1 MIVKKQIFKSH
12 DKLLLQSGKTLDNIE
27 LAYEHYGSLNAD
39 ASNAILV
46 FHALTSNNH
55 VAGKYSDADSR
66 PGWWDVAVGPD
77 KAIDTNKF
85 FVVCAN
91 VIGGSNGSTSPAS
104 INPKTQL
111 PFALDFPIVTI
122 RDMAK
127 AQKLLLD
134 YLNINK
140 LYAVIGGCFGG
151 FLVMEWLISFPE
163 LTKKSIIIGAT
174 ASTNAYSMAI
184 WETLRQA
191 IYLDP
196 NFNNGN
202 YYKSKYPIVGVG
214 LGRLVG
220 ILLWMSKTV
229 FDKKFGIRL
238 IDDKE
243 KPEYKHDSEFEVQKF
258 MQQIIKNASTGIDPN
273 TLIYLT
279 KATDY
284 FNIERDYGS
293 LVKAFE
299 KVKTEV
305 LLISYDSDWR
315 YSFEEMKKI
324 ATAFNKLS
332 IPVEHSCLHSAFGHG
347 AFIYDFKSGTDKLIN
362 SFLTK

>member
-1 MIVKKQIFKSH
+1 MIVQKQIFISH
-12 DKLLLQSGKTLDNIE
+12 AKLLLQSGKTLENIE
-27 LAYEHYGSLNAD
+27 LVYEHYGILNAD
-39 ASNAILV
+39 ASNAILI

-55 VAGKYSDADSR
+55 VAGKYSETDSK
-66 PGWWDVAVGPD
+66 PGWWDVAVGPG

-104 INPKTQL
+104 INPKTKL

-127 AQKLLLD
+127 AHKLLMN

-140 LYAVIGGCFGG
+140 LHAVVGGCFGG
-151 FLVMEWLISFPE
+151 FLVIEWLINFPK

-196 NFNNGN
+196 NFNDGN
-202 YYKSKYPIVGVG
+202 YYKSKYPVVGIG

-220 ILLWMSKTV
+220 VLLWMSKAV

-238 IDDKE
+238 IDDRE
-243 KPEYKHDSEFEVQKF
+243 KPKYKHDSEFEVQKF
-258 MQQIIKNASTGIDPN
+258 MQQIIKNAYTGIDPN
-273 TLIYLT
+273 SLIYLT

-284 FNIERDYGS
+284 FDIERDYGS
-293 LVKAFE
+293 LAKAFE

-305 LLISYDSDWR
+305 LLVSYDSDWR
-315 YSFEEMKKI
+315 YPFEEMNKITKTFIKLGIPAKHKK
-324 ATAFNKLS
+324 
-332 IPVEHSCLHSAFGHG
+332 LHTSFGHG
-347 AFIYDFKSGTDKLIN
+347 GFIYDFMNGTNKLIHE
-362 SFLTK
+362 FLK